1 MRLILL
7 FVLGTLLALTV
18 SGNCIAHPDIKL
30 STAGT
35 IENMGV
41 KTFLF
46 GVDVLNPDNSPLQ
59 VSPGDFVASSP
70 FGSYNLTGNT
80 LKLDPGASGSL
91 SLKASGA
98 VSPMELVYRP
108 NGESLSLAGRM

>member
-1 MRLILL
+1 MRLWLL
-7 FVLGTLLALTV
+7 LVLTVVLLASAVTE
-18 SGNCIAHPDIKL
+18 AHPDIKL

-98 VSPMELVYRP
+98 VSPRELVYRP
-108 NGESLSLAGRM
+108 NGESLSLVGRM